1 MKPSLLFVERE
12 QSRIAELIE
21 QLVPLQ
27 SEWDV
32 MFAETGERALQI
44 LANNEIDIVFA
55 NADIVLPSGAN
66 LLGEIKRIFP
76 RTIRFAMVQSLEHPT
91 IPQVSQYVHQFVTR
105 PITREHLKN
114 RINRTL
120 RLKSIL
126 TNEKV
131 ANLVKDTTTVPS
143 LPEIYLQIE
152 EEARKPNFSLPKI
165 ANLISKDPNLAAKV
179 LQIVN
184 SALFGIQREV
194 TNISFAITYLGVN
207 VIKSL
212 VFYIQ
217 LLSSF
222 KVTKDNR
229 KYLEQIWQHSLIV
242 ASTSY
247 RLAQKFFSHKHDMDA
262 AYTAGVLHDIGKF
275 VLLNTNT
282 YPQNVKTLSE
292 QKYIDNLEAEQEI
305 FGCTHSEIGGYLLGL
320 WGFPHSIVEAVVFHH
335 QPSLLETSDF
345 TLASA
350 IHFANILYYLPPID
364 IKHIRS
370 IGFERDFLALI
381 ETFKRPR
388 PFSV

>member
-1 MKPSLLFVERE
+1 MKPSLLFVEKE

-44 LANNEIDIVFA
+44 LANNEIDIVFT

-76 RTIRFAMVQSLEHPT
+76 RTIRFAMVQNLENPI
-91 IPQVSQYVHQFVTR
+91 IPQVSQYVHQFVTK

-114 RINRTL
+114 RVNRTL

-126 TNEKV
+126 NNEKV
-131 ANLVKDTTTVPS
+131 VNLVKDTTTVPS

-152 EEARKPNFSLPKI
+152 EEAGKPNFSLPKI

-194 TNISFAITYLGVN
+194 TNIGFAITYLGVN

-222 KVTKDNR
+222 KITKDNR

-247 RLAQKFFSHKHDMDA
+247 RLAQKFFSHKYDIDS

-275 VLLNTNT
+275 VLLNTST

-292 QKYIDNLEAEQEI
+292 QKFIDNLEAEQEI
-305 FGCTHSEIGGYLLGL
+305 FGCTHAEIGGYLLGL
-320 WGFPHSIVEAVVFHH
+320 WGFPHGIVEAVVFHH
-335 QPSLLETSDF
+335 QPSLLEATDF

-350 IHFANILYYLPPID
+350 IHFANMLYYLPYID

-370 IGFERDFLALI
+370 IGFERDFLTLI
-381 ETFKRPR
+381 ETFKRPK
-388 PFSV
+388 PFNI